1 MTIDDSYICQSSGD
15 IPLIDVGLGIRASEI
30 NSIAIFDVMTEI
42 RDTFNHRYVPGQV
55 QYSVII
61 YGSKDT
67 TILDFDL
74 DSALDMNGLVA
85 AVNQLENVTGPIDLQ
100 KALTDAE
107 RLFQSSPRRSP
118 LVERVFIAI
127 TDIAISDNDTEL
139 ISAGD
144 ALRRQGILV
153 FSVNDTGDGLN
164 AVTITEIDFLGF
176 PPVTTVRSVVI
187 VETIIKKALEGN
199 KESLGIHDCI
209 YYITTGVRNKK
220 QHPNNNTFKSY
231 KSLILSKRGI

>member
-1 MTIDDSYICQSSGD
+1 MSVWGIHSHSFDDSYICQSSGD
-15 IPLIDVGLGIRASEI
+15 IPLIDVGFGIRASEI
-30 NSIAIFDVMTEI
+30 NSSAIFTVMIET
-42 RDTFNHRYVPGQV
+42 RDTFNHRYAPGQV

-67 TILDFDL
+67 TILAFDL
-74 DSALDMNGLVA
+74 DSALDMNGLIEP
-85 AVNQLENVTGPIDLQ
+85 VNQLDDVTGPIDLQ
-100 KALTDAE
+100 EALTEAE

-118 LVERVFIAI
+118 LVKRVFIAI
-127 TDIAISDNDTEL
+127 TDTALSDNDTEL

-176 PPVTTVRSVVI
+176 PPVTTFRSVVI

-199 KESLGIHDCI
+199 KESLGIHDFI
-209 YYITTGVRNKK
+209 HYITTGEK
-220 QHPNNNTFKSY
+220 QKTAPK
-231 KSLILSKRGI
+231 